1 MKKINDINMTSRR
14 GKVKKDTINPST
26 SFILVYKKLS
36 IGTLTEKNGEWDFKY
51 SSEFKNQNEIVP
63 IIGFPDKDKDYVSNS
78 LWPFFQSR
86 IPSLKNPI
94 IKDIVEKE
102 KIQPDNKVYLLKR
115 FGRRTITNPFVLE
128 SAMP

>member
-1 MKKINDINMTSRR
+1 MKKINDINI
-14 GKVKKDTINPST
+14 KVKKDTINPSA

-51 SSEFKNQNEIVP
+51 SPEFKNQNEIVP
-63 IIGFPDKDKDYVSNS
+63 LIGFPDKDKEYISNS

-128 SAMP
+128 SAIH